1 MRHIGHNHGL
11 DRNDQKIR
19 NHRQYLPY
27 DYYLYHH
34 GLGHIGKTEGDRS
47 KFFQSG
53 HKVTIFS
60 CRLVD
65 VLGEDDMRRGEN
77 LQEIVLESMITTD
90 NDST

>member
-1 MRHIGHNHGL
+1 MGHIG
-11 DRNDQKIR
+11 DEIR
-19 NHRQYLPY
+19 NRRQYLPH

-34 GLGHIGKTEGDRS
+34 GLGHIGKAERNRS

-65 VLGEDDMRRGEN
+65 VLGEDDIGGGEN
-77 LQEIVLESMITTD
+77 LQEIVLEST
-90 NDST
+90 